1 MLKKKHEDL
10 LSQFRHVDKEL
21 KDMKSR
27 VASFVGIIDTE
38 VNGDQR

>member
-10 LSQFRHVDKEL
+10 LNRFILFDKEL

-27 VASFVGIIDTE
+27 VARFVGIIDTE
-38 VNGDQR
+38 VIGDQR